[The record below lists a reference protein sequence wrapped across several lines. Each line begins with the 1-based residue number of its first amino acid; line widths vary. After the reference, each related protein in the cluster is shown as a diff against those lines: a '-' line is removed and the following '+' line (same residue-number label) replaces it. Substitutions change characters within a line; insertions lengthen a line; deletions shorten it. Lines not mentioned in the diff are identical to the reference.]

1 MSKSK
6 VDVTIIERGLLT
18 KTGISAAKPIS
29 AGASLT
35 FDVDMADYHD
45 LLFNVDIATCM
56 VRMTAVCDSTTAFA
70 DPAIITDDSGKTW
83 EAEMLSPPD
92 NKQFHIVAPNDYI
105 RVTITNIG
113 SVAGTVGSNIIKK
126 S

>member
-1 MSKSK
+1 
-6 VDVTIIERGLLT
+6 VTIVERGLIT
-18 KTGISAAKPIS
+18 ETGISAATAIG

-35 FDVDMADYHD
+35 FDVDMEDYHD
-45 LLFNVDIATCM
+45 LLFSVDIASCM
-56 VRMTAVCDSTTAFA
+56 VRATAVCDSTTAFA

-92 NKQFHIVAPNDYI
+92 NGQFHIVAPDNHI
-105 RVTITNIG
+105 RVTITNIS
-113 SVAGTVGSNIIKK
+113 SVAGTVGSDTIKK